1 MSFYRIIKNSIN
13 NNDFF
18 RNRGNKLEEE
28 DLYIN
33 NKDNIEY
40 DINNKNF
47 LSNNIVAENNIGK
60 FREKINNIRV
70 QLEIAR
76 TSSNIHFIRTLAEI
90 AQKIGNVFASGFAGG
105 NFVMVNG
112 GVMAC
117 NIF

>member
-1 MSFYRIIKNSIN
+1 MYRGDKSFKFLVLL
-13 NNDFF
+13 NDMT
-18 RNRGNKLEEE
+18 NC
-28 DLYIN
+28 
-33 NKDNIEY
+33 
-40 DINNKNF
+40 
-47 LSNNIVAENNIGK
+47 
-60 FREKINNIRV
+60 REKINNIRV

>member
-1 MSFYRIIKNSIN
+1 MSRQIKDAYQYLEIINIFFVLMGIFAGLNRFYFIFIYIQYIK
-13 NNDFF
+13 F
-18 RNRGNKLEEE
+18 R
-28 DLYIN
+28 Y
-33 NKDNIEY
+33 Y
-40 DINNKNF
+40 ASADI
-47 LSNNIVAENNIGK
+47 
-60 FREKINNIRV
+60 REKINNIRV

-90 AQKIGNVFASGFAGG
+90 AQKIGNAFASGFAGG